1 MCISKNASITSF
13 IIGIIGSILL
23 YYFGNKKYNNEN
35 KIYSLFL
42 FYVIIMQLFDYIF
55 WIDQDNKKN
64 LNYIFSYI
72 APLFNYFQPSILY
85 ILKLWINNSEIKTY
99 YDKLVLIL
107 NIIYVIISLF
117 CYKNYINDKP
127 VLTIKKGD
135 HLNWKWID
143 HISMLYYVLFIINI
157 FYKSTIHYSIMAA
170 FIIFCGLYIS
180 SKYTDNFIGEIWCFI
195 ASTAPLFFLIGS
207 YSI

>member
-1 MCISKNASITSF
+1 MCISKNASIISF
-13 IIGIIGSILL
+13 TIGIISSILL
-23 YYFGNKKYNNEN
+23 YYLGNKKYNKEN

-42 FYVIIMQLFDYIF
+42 FYVIFMQLFDYIF

-72 APLFNYFQPSILY
+72 APLFNYFQPTILY
-85 ILKLWINNSEIKTY
+85 ILKLNINNVEIKTY
-99 YDKLVLIL
+99 FDKLILIL
-107 NIIYVIISLF
+107 NILYVIISIF

-127 VLTIKKGD
+127 FLTIKKGT

-157 FYKSTIHYSIMAA
+157 FYKSNIHYSIMAA
-170 FIIFCGLYIS
+170 FIVFGGLFIS
-180 SKYTDNFIGEIWCFI
+180 SKYTNNFIGEIWCFI
-195 ASTAPLFFLIGS
+195 ASVGALFFLLGS
-207 YSI
+207 YLI

>member
-1 MCISKNASITSF
+1 MCVSKNASIITF
-13 IIGIIGSILL
+13 TIGIISSILL

-42 FYVIIMQLFDYIF
+42 FYVILMQLFDYIF

-72 APLFNYFQPSILY
+72 APLFNYFQPTILY
-85 ILKLWINNSEIKTY
+85 ILKLWINKIEIKTY
-99 YDKLVLIL
+99 YDKSILIL
-107 NIIYVIISLF
+107 NILYVIISIF

-135 HLNWKWID
+135 HLKWKWTK
-143 HISMLYYVLFIINI
+143 HISELYFIVFLINI
-157 FYKSTIHYSIMAA
+157 FYKSIIYYSIMAA
-170 FIIFCGLYIS
+170 FIVFGGLFIS
-180 SKYTDNFIGEIWCFI
+180 SKYTNNFIGEIWCFI
-195 ASTAPLFFLIGS
+195 ASTGALFFLIGS
-207 YSI
+207 YLI

>member
-1 MCISKNASITSF
+1 M
-13 IIGIIGSILL
+13 IGIIGSILL

-85 ILKLWINNSEIKTY
+85 ILKLWIINSQIKTY
-99 YDKLVLIL
+99 YDKVILIL
-107 NIIYVIISLF
+107 NIIYVFISLF

-127 VLTIKKGD
+127 ILTTKKGA

-143 HISMLYYVLFIINI
+143 HIIMLYYALFIINI
-157 FYKSTIHYSIMAA
+157 FYKSNIHYSIMAT
-170 FIIFCGLYIS
+170 FIVFSGLFIS

-195 ASTAPLFFLIGS
+195 SSSAPLFFLIGS
-207 YSI
+207 YLI

>member
-1 MCISKNASITSF
+1 MCISKNASIISF
-13 IIGIIGSILL
+13 SIGIISSILL

-42 FYVIIMQLFDYIF
+42 FYVIFMQLFDYIF

-64 LNYIFSYI
+64 LNCIFSYI
-72 APLFNYFQPSILY
+72 APLFNYFQPTILY
-85 ILKLWINNSEIKTY
+85 ILKLKINNSEIKTY
-99 YDKLVLIL
+99 YDKLILLL
-107 NIIYVIISLF
+107 NILYVIISIF

-127 VLTIKKGD
+127 ILTIKKRE
-135 HLNWKWID
+135 HLKWKWIKYM
-143 HISMLYYVLFIINI
+143 STLYYILFLINI

-170 FIIFCGLYIS
+170 FIVFGGLFIS

-195 ASTAPLFFLIGS
+195 ASTGALFFLLGGYLI
-207 YSI
+207 

>member
-1 MCISKNASITSF
+1 M
-13 IIGIIGSILL
+13 
-23 YYFGNKKYNNEN
+23 
-35 KIYSLFL
+35 
-42 FYVIIMQLFDYIF
+42 
-55 WIDQDNKKN
+55 
-64 LNYIFSYI
+64 
-72 APLFNYFQPSILY
+72 Y

-99 YDKLVLIL
+99 YDKLILIL
-107 NIIYVIISLF
+107 NILYVIISLF

-127 VLTIKKGD
+127 ILTIKKGD

-170 FIIFCGLYIS
+170 FIIFSGLYIS
-180 SKYTDNFIGEIWCFI
+180 SKYSDNFIGEIWCFI

-207 YSI
+207 YLI